1 MTATIDYIEET
12 GIDVLYMGNVIERC
26 DIDVIYE
33 AFKRDGTSAEGVVGG
48 IGVQFTDRHGVRR
61 DMPCESYRMRLTRIN
76 GVIEVAITNV
86 PLMTEDATRYAV
98 ACFEWPT
105 DPVTGLPTSS
115 EFERCE
121 YMDTVLAPRVRAML
135 DAVWGEWADI
145 AHAAGRR
152 FGSPATAAM
161 WLETVVRNA
170 AIWAAWQYATETT
183 PAR

>member
-1 MTATIDYIEET
+1 MTATIDYIKET
-12 GIDVLYMGNVIERC
+12 GMDVLYMGNAIERC

-33 AFKRDGTSAEGVVGG
+33 AFKRDGTSAVGVVGG
-48 IGVQFTDRHGVRR
+48 IDVQFTDRYGVRR
-61 DMPCESYRMRLTRIN
+61 DMPCELYRMRLTRIN
-76 GVIEVAITNV
+76 GFIEVAITSM

-98 ACFEWPT
+98 ACFEYPT

-115 EFERCE
+115 EFVRCE
-121 YMDTVLAPRVRAML
+121 WMDTVLHPRVRAML
-135 DAVWGEWADI
+135 DAVWGEWAET
-145 AHAAGRR
+145 AHVEERR

-170 AIWAAWQYATETT
+170 ALWAAWQYVTETT